1 MTWAVL
7 GQLRT
12 MLGQLGTAL
21 GQLTE
26 QAKEWQPLLAG
37 LLVVLAAFILAAGMV
52 RAAKIRTAAARDG
65 REKPD
70 AHDLRVGTVPASI
83 DPEAFDDLSRN
94 LETLRSLLRSAL
106 SSLSSVDTDDDV
118 ARLLCT
124 RIAAFQGEHLSLS
137 ANADKGMRKTYATLL
152 KQFEMLQ
159 TVLRKDWSASEASAT
174 LIQLNASAREL
185 SAILKQMESRTSDT
199 LGRQNKN

>member
-12 MLGQLGTAL
+12 VL

-26 QAKEWQPLLAG
+26 QAKDWQPLLAG
-37 LLVVLAAFILAAGMV
+37 LLVVLAAIILAAGIV
-52 RAAKIRTAAARDG
+52 RAAKIRSAATRDG
-65 REKPD
+65 RAKSD
-70 AHDLRVGTVPASI
+70 AHDLRAGTVPASI
-83 DPEAFDDLSRN
+83 DPEAFDGLSRN

-106 SSLSSVDTDDDV
+106 SSLSSVDTDDDA

-124 RIAAFQGEHLSLS
+124 RIAAFQGEHLSLP
-137 ANADKGMRKTYATLL
+137 ANEDKGMRKTYATLL
-152 KQFEMLQ
+152 KQFEILQ
-159 TVLRKDWSASEASAT
+159 TVLRKEWSASEASAT

-185 SAILKQMESRTSDT
+185 SAILKQMESRSSDIP
-199 LGRQNKN
+199 GRQNKN